1 MNFQEV
7 LNTVQSNEGKTVLC
21 HCTNWVDSIWVAFK
35 RNECGVP
42 VCTIFLCNEN
52 GSFSFVNGA
61 RFAQIEVADIVADWE
76 VKVL

>member
-1 MNFQEV
+1 M
-7 LNTVQSNEGKTVLC
+7 
-21 HCTNWVDSIWVAFK
+21 DSIWVAFK
-35 RNECGVP
+35 RNERGVP